1 MTFIS
6 WLYPRQNRHSNI
18 DKKESKPRVQV
29 LLVVLERL
37 NGQHPLPKRERER
50 ERHTPLVFEL
60 ERQKRLS
67 PKWDAQTRAGLLS
80 SRPAT
85 VKPL

>member
-1 MTFIS
+1 MYKRTFYEKTVGVRKTFIS

-50 ERHTPLVFEL
+50 DIH
-60 ERQKRLS
+60 
-67 PKWDAQTRAGLLS
+67 LLFS
-80 SRPAT
+80 N
-85 VKPL
+85 

>member
-1 MTFIS
+1 MANTPS
-6 WLYPRQNRHSNI
+6 Q
-18 DKKESKPRVQV
+18 
-29 LLVVLERL
+29 
-37 NGQHPLPKRERER
+37 REKER

-85 VKPL
+85 VKVLAIFHIRKTIEIRPRN